1 MFGNFFQLDFGAVAV
16 CVLTPAAMVFAW
28 ATARAIRR
36 LSEGLG
42 DVQAQAWDISHK
54 VEMLSFEQED
64 LSEQCRVLIEQGRA
78 AEERRQA
85 FKAKMAAA
93 KAAKAG

>member
-1 MFGNFFQLDFGAVAV
+1 MGSFFQIDFAAVAV
-16 CVLTPAAMVFAW
+16 LVVMPAAMVFAW

-42 DVQAQAWDISHK
+42 EVQGQMWGLTRK
-54 VEMLSFEQED
+54 VDLLAFEQED
-64 LSEQCRVLIEQGRA
+64 LSEQCRALLEQGRA

-85 FKAKMAAA
+85 FKARMAAGR
-93 KAAKAG
+93 AAKAG